1 MELYQL
7 RAFDAVANE
16 GNLSRAAKLLCA
28 SQPAVSAQIKALE
41 DEFGIALFERAPRG
55 MVPTPEGIALLER
68 ARAVL
73 DGANLLLSEAHRM
86 RGEPEGVLRIGAL
99 PDPEKL
105 RLGTLLKLLAE
116 RHPRLRVDL
125 RHAASGS
132 VRREILSG
140 ALDAGFV
147 LGPSESGLSRRVLAP
162 MRLVVAFPPDGHVE
176 ADSPWER
183 IAELPWIGTPDD
195 CPFQMLGQDL
205 FARMGRSPRVE
216 RRVDIERT
224 ILEMVSSGLGAGLL
238 REDTALAAARDGRCR
253 IWAGAAIET
262 EFAFVWPRSRTR
274 NPCLDAMRTIL
285 DELWPTS
292 R

>member
-7 RAFDAVANE
+7 RAFAAVAKE
-16 GNLSRAAKLLCA
+16 GSLSRAAKALCA

-55 MVPTPEGIALLER
+55 MVPTAEGLALLER

-73 DGANLLLSEAHRM
+73 DEAGLLLSEAHRM
-86 RGEPEGVLRIGAL
+86 RGEPEGVLRVGAL

-105 RLGTLLKLLAE
+105 RLGTLLKTLAE
-116 RHPRLRVDL
+116 LHPLLRVDL

-140 ALDAGFV
+140 ALDAGFI
-147 LGPSESGLSRRVLAP
+147 LGPSEDGLSRRVLAP
-162 MRLVVAFPPDGHVE
+162 MRLLVALPPDGRVGT
-176 ADSPWER
+176 DSPWER
-183 IAELPWIGTPDD
+183 VAGLPWIGTPDD

-205 FARMGRSPRVE
+205 FSRLGRSPLVE

-238 REDTALAAARDGRCR
+238 REDTALAAARGGRC
-253 IWAGAAIET
+253 ILWAGAAIDT
-262 EFAFVWPRSRTR
+262 EFAFVWPRSRAR
-274 NPCLDAMRTIL
+274 NPCLDAVRAIL
-285 DELWPTS
+285 EELWPA
-292 R
+292 RP